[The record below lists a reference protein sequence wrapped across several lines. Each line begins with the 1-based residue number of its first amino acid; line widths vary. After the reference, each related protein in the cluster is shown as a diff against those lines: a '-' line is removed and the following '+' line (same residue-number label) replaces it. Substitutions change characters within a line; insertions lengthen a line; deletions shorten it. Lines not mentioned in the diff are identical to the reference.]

1 VKNDKP
7 APKKAGFF
15 YARCIRDTN
24 KNNGGILMRRLKQKV
39 ALVTGAAQGIGKSI
53 AEVFHQQGAK
63 VILSDINDSLGR
75 KTADAL
81 QRSDYIHL
89 DVSEEDDW
97 QRAFDYI
104 KNNYNR
110 LDILVNNAGIS
121 GYLQTQG
128 PHDPEFLDLAS
139 WRQVHAVNSD
149 GTALG
154 CKYAIQ
160 LMKEFHSGSIVNI
173 SSRAGI
179 VGIPY
184 MTAYAASKAAVRNH
198 TKSVALYCA
207 EKNYGIRCNSIHPGA
222 ILTPMWDPM
231 FGEGEQRDAMI
242 AAIAQQVPLG
252 EMGSPVEVANAALY
266 LASDESKYVT
276 GIELHID
283 GGILAGSAATP
294 AITRESL

>member
-1 VKNDKP
+1 ME
-7 APKKAGFF
+7 
-15 YARCIRDTN
+15 RL
-24 KNNGGILMRRLKQKV
+24 NGKV
-39 ALVTGAAQGIGKSI
+39 ALVTGAAQGIGSAI
-53 AEVFHQQGAK
+53 AKVFHQQGAQ
-63 VILSDINDSLGR
+63 VILSDINDSQGS
-75 KTADAL
+75 KTAAGL
-81 QRSDYIHL
+81 QGSLYKHL
-89 DVSEEDDW
+89 DVREESDW
-97 QRAFDYI
+97 QSVFAHI
-104 KNNYNR
+104 KATYNR
-110 LDILVNNAGIS
+110 LDVLVNNAGIS
-121 GYLQTQG
+121 GWLQTPG
-128 PHDPEFLDLAS
+128 PHDPENLDINS

-160 LMKEFHSGSIVNI
+160 LMKTNLSGSIINI

-184 MTAYAASKAAVRNH
+184 MTAYAASKAAIRNH

-231 FGEGEQRDAMI
+231 LGEGEQRSAMI
-242 AAIAQQVPLG
+242 EAIARQIPLG

-266 LASDESKYVT
+266 LACEESRYVT
-276 GIELHID
+276 GIELHVD

-294 AITRESL
+294 AITRDTLQK